1 MKPAPASAS
10 PRIKPGSVVRCRT
23 RRYLVEDVQPPM
35 HRKLPEGGDRV
46 VTLACMEDD
55 AIGQRLTVFL
65 GSEVDFE
72 PLADSSW
79 EVVTQRGFDQP
90 RQFSAYL
97 NTLRWNC
104 VTATDAELFQA
115 PYRAGIDVKAYQLEP
130 LRKALLMPRVGLFIA
145 DDVGLGKTIEAGLI
159 LREMLLRQR
168 IRRVVISSPPSVLRQ
183 WQEEM
188 ANRFGLAFTVMDRA
202 YVAKVRQE
210 RGYGTNPWST
220 GSRFLISHA
229 LLRNSDYATPLMTW
243 LDQGRGD
250 EEQAA
255 LPSLLILDEAHNAAP
270 ASNSLRYAIDSG
282 LTRSLRD
289 LAPRFEH
296 RLFLSATPHNGHSN
310 SFTALLELLDPARFT
325 RGVPFDPADLETV
338 LVRRLKDDLRIALN
352 EAFPERIVEP
362 LRIPK
367 GSLPPDTPELE
378 LSRLLQRYRKQ
389 REDRLLAEG
398 ASKRA
403 INADRL
409 VITNLQKRL
418 LSSVEA
424 FARTLAVHQRSLAVR
439 QQSERQSRLEML
451 EGGVSADS
459 ELAELD
465 DEEVLNLEEAQTRAA
480 LRQTI
485 GADESDQQLLE
496 SMARIANS
504 NRHRPDPRIEKLADW
519 LKQHLCPGLG
529 SADLQWQ
536 PTRLL
541 IFTDYVDTKRYL
553 ERQLQEL
560 LGDEEADLRVKS
572 FSGGMNEDNRERLKA
587 RFNADPDQEPLRI
600 LIATDAAREG
610 VNLQNHC
617 KHLIHFD
624 IPWNPSKLEQRNGR
638 IDRKLQQAPQ
648 VWCHYFLLEDRP
660 EDRVMEVLIQKTE
673 VIRKELG
680 SLSPLVQQQVEEAL
694 EGGIDLDRLDVVQR
708 QLEGMDSAA
717 SERGALLQR
726 SREELEATRHK
737 QLEQQQDTLRRLLAK
752 SEQWLAFEQDPFRQA
767 LNVSLE
773 LLGVSGLEPH
783 TDERGQPCWRLAN
796 PEALVNQTRDSSW
809 DTTLDSLRGV
819 KPAKAFLSDW
829 RSDNPVRPV
838 IFSDP
843 GRLSAEAVHLHLEHR
858 LVQRLLSRFLAQ
870 GFLHHELKRACVVPC
885 RDPQPRLIVMGR
897 LSLFGE
903 GAARLHDELITV
915 MADWHPGADRQQALQ
930 TVGGD
935 QRQLIWTLLQE
946 ALKEAASGNLPVIDT
961 SHLQSGADA
970 DVSAL
975 LPQLQQEAERA
986 RGAAT
991 ELLQERGRL
1000 EAEALKTVLRNQR
1013 QRIRDTVR
1021 QRSQEIARLD
1031 RKAAKAE
1038 ATPLITGLAD
1048 AVKIPELD
1056 PAAMS
1061 ERERRQLASDQKH
1074 WQRRLETIDSE
1085 LASEP
1090 KRIEASYRV
1099 VTHRL
1104 EPAGLVYLWPI
1115 SG

>member
-1 MKPAPASAS
+1 MKPAPISPS

-72 PLADSSW
+72 PLANSSW
-79 EVVTQRGFDQP
+79 EAVTQRGFDQP

-130 LRKALLMPRVGLFIA
+130 LRKALQMPRVGLFIA

-243 LDQGRGD
+243 LDQGRDD
-250 EEQAA
+250 EEQSA

-424 FARTLAVHQRSLAVR
+424 FARTLAVHQRSLAAR
-439 QQSERQSRLEML
+439 QQNERQSRLEML

-560 LGDEEADLRVKS
+560 LGIEEADRRVAS
-572 FSGGMNEDNRERLKA
+572 FSGGMSEDNRERLKA

-726 SREELEATRHK
+726 SREELEATRHR
-737 QLEQQQDTLRRLLAK
+737 QLEEQQDTLRRLLAK

-796 PEALVNQTRDSSW
+796 PEALVSQTRDSSW
-809 DTTLDSLRGV
+809 DTTLDSLRGM
-819 KPAKAFLSDW
+819 KPAKAYLSDW

-885 RDPQPRLIVMGR
+885 RDPQPRLIVLGR

-903 GAARLHDELITV
+903 GAARLHDELIAV
-915 MADWHPGADRQQALQ
+915 LADWHPGADRQQALK

-935 QRQLIWTLLQE
+935 RRQLIWTLLQE

-970 DVSAL
+970 VKRHPL
-975 LPQLQQEAERA
+975 L
-986 RGAAT
+986 
-991 ELLQERGRL
+991 
-1000 EAEALKTVLRNQR
+1000 VLWRHENWS
-1013 QRIRDTVR
+1013 T
-1021 QRSQEIARLD
+1021 
-1031 RKAAKAE
+1031 
-1038 ATPLITGLAD
+1038 
-1048 AVKIPELD
+1048 
-1056 PAAMS
+1056 
-1061 ERERRQLASDQKH
+1061 
-1074 WQRRLETIDSE
+1074 
-1085 LASEP
+1085 
-1090 KRIEASYRV
+1090 
-1099 VTHRL
+1099 
-1104 EPAGLVYLWPI
+1104 
-1115 SG
+1115 